1 MIVSTPGA
9 VHMRGRR
16 GIDRDGLADFVLVAV
31 TVAVMLVAM
40 VIAMTVALA
49 DGCSPSLRRV
59 LCRELEISAVGQERY
74 GGGQ

>member
-1 MIVSTPGA
+1 
-9 VHMRGRR
+9 
-16 GIDRDGLADFVLVAV
+16 
-31 TVAVMLVAM
+31 M